1 MTILTTGA
9 VGACS
14 AQPGRETSS
23 MAVNGQAGAEIDA
36 GTIGAKFSGLSTL
49 HKLRNQME
57 LTARAGKLSGKVA
70 VATGGSSGLGEA
82 IATRRTDEDPTV
94 ADIDKAGAER
104 VACTSKRASFHAC
117 DVTNEDEVPR
127 ATFDVV
133 AAEHGRVN
141 VLINNSGVA
150 SRRLSTSRE
159 WT

>member
-1 MTILTTGA
+1 
-9 VGACS
+9 
-14 AQPGRETSS
+14 

-133 AAEHGRVN
+133 AAQHGRVN
-141 VLINNSGVA
+141 VLSTTPVSLRAGCRLAGSGHERHDA
-150 SRRLSTSRE
+150 RTGLQADR
-159 WT
+159 